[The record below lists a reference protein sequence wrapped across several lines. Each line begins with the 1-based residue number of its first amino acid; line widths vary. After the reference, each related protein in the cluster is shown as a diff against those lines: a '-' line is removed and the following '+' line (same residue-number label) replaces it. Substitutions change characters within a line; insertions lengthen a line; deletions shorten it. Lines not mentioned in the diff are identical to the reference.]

1 MDIKSYCEDWRVY
14 ELADLQPADAE
25 PQNPHAYFY
34 VEKTGLNTLD
44 VVQTAAAALA
54 LPEHE
59 IGYAGRKD
67 KWGVTCQWF
76 SVPCSRGH
84 VPGWPEIPGTRCLE
98 QMLLGKKLRVGQL
111 TGNRFEIVVRNAKD
125 QDVDSFLSMRAGFA
139 NLFGDQRVSQD
150 NVSSARS
157 WILNAERGRKRRD
170 RTRGWKL
177 SVLRA
182 YLFNAVVSKRRTA
195 GLLPTVIEGD
205 VLVAGY
211 PSAPLWGRGRSRT
224 QSQAAE
230 LERDALRSEQAVCEA
245 LEHAGVNQGRRAMY
259 VVPGNLRVA
268 AGGQDTFC
276 LEFSLPPGSYATTL
290 LNQVGSVQDLGGRL
304 EPL

>member
-1 MDIKSYCEDWRVY
+1 MDIKSHCEDWRVY
-14 ELADLQPADAE
+14 ELTDLRPEETA

-34 VEKTGLNTLD
+34 VEKTALNTLD
-44 VVQTAAAALA
+44 VVQAAASALA
-54 LPEHE
+54 VPEHE

-76 SVPCSRGH
+76 SVPCVRGQ
-84 VPGWPEIPGTRCLE
+84 VPDWPEIPGTRCLE

-111 TGNRFEIVVRNAKD
+111 AGNRFEIVVRNAGD
-125 QDVDSFLSMRAGFA
+125 QEVDSFLSMSAGYA
-139 NLFGDQRVSQD
+139 NLFGDQRVSPD
-150 NVSSARS
+150 NVSSART
-157 WILNAERGRKRRD
+157 WILNRERGRKRRD
-170 RTRGWKL
+170 RRRGWKL

-182 YLFNAVVSKRRTA
+182 YLFNSIVSKRRAA
-195 GLLPTVIEGD
+195 GLLPSVVEGD
-205 VLVAGY
+205 VLVSGY

-230 LERDALRSEQAVCEA
+230 MERDALRSEQAVCDA
-245 LEHAGVNQGRRAMY
+245 LEHAGVTQARRAMF
-259 VVPGNLRVA
+259 VVPRNLHVA

-290 LNQVGSVQDLGGRL
+290 LDQVGPVQDLGGRL
-304 EPL
+304 ESL